1 MRDFKGDEIEFDD
14 ADLTQVED
22 SGDVVFIHFD
32 ENAKDFGYISL
43 SLEEIEKL
51 YLTLKTK

>member
-22 SGDVVFIHFD
+22 SGDVVVINFN